1 MKLGDKQTV
10 LVKFAMSNGNAITKK
25 QAVELLEK
33 YYYYN
38 AGHYVGEILS
48 RLVKSKCLKRVKPGV
63 FELLTTVPIGGA
75 VTNNE
80 DQIKLF

>member
-1 MKLGDKQTV
+1 MKLGDKQAAI
-10 LVKFAMSNGNAITKK
+10 VKFAISNGNTVTKK
-25 QAVELLEK
+25 QAVELLER
-33 YYYYN
+33 YYYSN

-63 FELLTTVPIGGA
+63 FELLTTVPIGGT
-75 VTNNE
+75 VTNDK